1 MAGDWSIRNGSP
13 TPGTSPL
20 RPLAPST
27 RPEAAAAP
35 VPAPATGAFAPT
47 ETRFSAASRTGNLRL
62 PSLEAASKAVDK
74 ALSPTSSDPLAR
86 RLEFLVS
93 PGMPVRVE
101 AGGKAV
107 ELFWPY
113 APGSRNGGPEQLAS
127 RGPSDDFREHMAP
140 LAAYFGAGT
149 RGPMM
154 AWLGDQ
160 ASRGELPPGSPAT
173 QGLQAIANSLFW
185 DLPMQQNSDDRLI
198 ARGMPV
204 DLSKPDA
211 MAQYLRH
218 QRDAISSLVARQ
230 TPDAGGP
237 AYLRAGQELL
247 AMTEAALGRVEGFI
261 NGDRS
266 PVTASPLGSYGWY
279 NHASEPGA
287 AMPLPA
293 DLDPAATPAEL
304 RQQALL
310 LEQDAQA

>member
-20 RPLAPST
+20 RPLGPSGRT
-27 RPEAAAAP
+27 EASASP
-35 VPAPATGAFAPT
+35 TPAPTHGAMAPT
-47 ETRFSAASRTGNLRL
+47 ETRFSAASRTGTLRL
-62 PSLEAASKAVDK
+62 PSLEAASKAVDE
-74 ALSPTSSDPLAR
+74 ALSPRSSDPLAR

-93 PGMPVRVE
+93 PGIPVRVE
-101 AGGKAV
+101 AGGKTADV
-107 ELFWPY
+107 FWPY

-127 RGPSDDFREHMAP
+127 QGPSDDFREHMAP

-204 DLSKPDA
+204 DLSRPEP
-211 MAQYLRH
+211 MGQYLRH
-218 QRDAISSLVARQ
+218 QRDAIASLVARQ
-230 TPDAGGP
+230 TPDADGP

-247 AMTEAALGRVEGFI
+247 AMTEAAVARVEGFLA
-261 NGDRS
+261 GDRA
-266 PVTASPLGSYGWY
+266 PVSATALGPYGWY
-279 NHASEPGA
+279 NHASEPGTA
-287 AMPLPA
+287 TPLPA
-293 DLDPAATPAEL
+293 DLDPAASPAEL
-304 RQQALL
+304 RQQALR
-310 LEQDAQA
+310 LEQDASR